1 MRRGFKAWCERTS
14 ADYRNDLGVPL
25 EARLEP
31 RRLAERLGVQVVVPE
46 DIPTLSAGA
55 LRQLTV
61 EDAGSWSAVTLGH
74 GSRPLIVLNS
84 AQSLARQANSLAHEL
99 AHLILNHRMDQ
110 TVLSAEGFLLRE
122 TWNKEQE
129 EEAAWLGATL
139 LVPRAGLLT
148 AYRAKRGLQSLAEH
162 FGVSQDLIRWRLST
176 TGVRRQTSRR
186 RMRFTS

>member
-1 MRRGFKAWCERTS
+1 M
-14 ADYRNDLGVPL
+14 
-25 EARLEP
+25 
-31 RRLAERLGVQVVVPE
+31 VPE

-61 EDAGSWSAVTLGH
+61 EDAGSWSAVTLGQD
-74 GSRPLIVLNS
+74 SRPLVILNS
-84 AQSLARQANSLAHEL
+84 AQSLARQASSLAHEL

-122 TWNKEQE
+122 AWNKEQE

-148 AYRAKRGLQSLAEH
+148 AYRASQGLRCLAEH

-176 TGVRRQTSRR
+176 TGVRRQTRR
-186 RMRFTS
+186 HKVRFGF